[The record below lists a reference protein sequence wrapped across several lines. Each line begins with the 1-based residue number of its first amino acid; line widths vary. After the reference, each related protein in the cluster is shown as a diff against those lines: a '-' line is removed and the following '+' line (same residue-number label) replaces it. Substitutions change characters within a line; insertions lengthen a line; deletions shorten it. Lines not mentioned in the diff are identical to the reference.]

1 MSKISNAKR
10 ILAGVFIVVI
20 SLFALKSNAFAG
32 LETLAGYVAQDAGNA
47 ELTMSQIESDYVST
61 IWEQQSF
68 ININGLMAKTLNMQG
83 FYSDMGMYVTN
94 DNYIVSASAETSTD
108 YEYEQIVAFKN
119 YLDSIGVNLLYINA
133 PTKYI
138 DDSLFNEQFG
148 VATYCNQNADLFV
161 ERITKAGI
169 PNIDLRNNMEEDG
182 LEITEQ
188 FFRTD
193 HHWTTECGLWA
204 TQIIAEGLNEYCN
217 YSIDT
222 SIYDTYNYTFTEY
235 ENCWLGEQGRK
246 VAATYVGLDDF
257 TCIKPNFDTNYIFT
271 NTGEW
276 VQGTFDDFIKDE
288 IYNLENDVYEN
299 KSWYYSYSP
308 RNCFNQNVANGKV
321 LVVAD
326 SYFRVIHP
334 FLSLGVHQCDSLILR
349 NYGEDFNLKEFVR
362 NGGYDTVII
371 CYAQFM
377 IGAHDDPT
385 NANYPMFSFN

>member
-1 MSKISNAKR
+1 MSKTSSAKR

-32 LETLAGYVAQDAGNA
+32 LETLAEYIAQDPDN
-47 ELTMSQIESDYVST
+47 EEITINQIESDYVST

-83 FYSDMGMYVTN
+83 FYSDMGMYVTD

-133 PTKYI
+133 PTKYV

-148 VATYCNQNADLFV
+148 VATYCNKNADLFV
-161 ERITKAGI
+161 ERITEAGI
-169 PNIDLRNNMEEDG
+169 PNIDLRDNMEKEG

-204 TQIIAEGLNEYCN
+204 TRIIAEGLNEYCN

-222 SIYDTYNYTFTEY
+222 SIYDTSNYTFTKY

-246 VAATYVGLDDF
+246 IAATYVGLDDF
-257 TCIKPNFDTNYIFT
+257 TCIKPNFETNYVFT
-271 NTGEW
+271 YDGWIEDS
-276 VQGTFDDFIKDE
+276 FDFFINEDV
-288 IYNLENDVYEN
+288 YNLENNVYEN
-299 KSWYYSYSP
+299 STWYYSP
-308 RNCFNQNVANGKV
+308 RNCINQNADSGKI

-326 SYFRVIHP
+326 SYFRVVHP
-334 FLSLGVHQCDSLILR
+334 FLSLDVYQCDSIVLR
-349 NYGEDFNLKEFVR
+349 DLGEDFRLREFVR
-362 NGGYDTVII
+362 NGGYDTVVI

-377 IGAHDDPT
+377 IGAHDDPS
-385 NANYPMFSFN
+385 NANYLMFSFDK